1 MLVKPGI
8 KLETAAN
15 TILNAAPSTQMVS
28 KCTIYSPTNDKIQIQ
43 LPYFH
48 VLKIKQQF
56 GFTYTDEITFDVSVP
71 MEDFLSMLQN
81 AQDLRLAIS
90 FRQVIHTSTKI
101 IDEINPIQLHYRV
114 IIANADELLKQ
125 LTKQEL
131 VTTSEVGRV
140 ESIHGRLHRVT
151 LQLMESD
158 IYDIRHKQF
167 NGLLKNV
174 TLKDTIYYCANLLGI
189 KNISLV
195 EPDNTRVYSSLS
207 LPPMLDISTA
217 FDFLQDRYGIY
228 SKGLVYYYTNKT
240 LYIYPGY
247 ETAPKTET
255 VVNIYNVPENSY
267 MSAPG
272 YHYFDEGGNI
282 HILCNSK
289 VQAKNMAAQSVENNG
304 NYKIALRTDMALDH
318 VRTVQGDK
326 GMFQKDNALSCG
338 MTSNRGM
345 VSDVKNAKYETSSNN
360 AFKMASD
367 LVKMDCVLL
376 VSGWTKALPYLIK
389 PGTKVIYHYEDLNVY
404 TTRTGIVEELDYAIS
419 QQDRTGDY
427 TYICNA
433 AFALRLDPTK

>member
-1 MLVKPGI
+1 MLVKPGK
-8 KLETAAN
+8 KLETAAKK
-15 TILNAAPSTQMVS
+15 ILDSATSNQLIS
-28 KCTIYSPTNDKIQIQ
+28 KCLVYSPTNEKVQIKI
-43 LPYFH
+43 PYFH
-48 VLKIKQQF
+48 TLKIKQQF
-56 GFTYTDEITFDVSVP
+56 SFTYTDEITLDMSIP
-71 MEDFLSMLQN
+71 MEDFLVMLQN

-90 FRQVIHTSTKI
+90 FNQVVHTSTKV
-101 IDEINPIQLHYRV
+101 IDSINPVQLHYRV

-125 LTKQEL
+125 FTRQEL
-131 VTTSEVGRV
+131 TVTTETGKL
-140 ESIHGRLHRVT
+140 ESVHGRLHRVT

-207 LPPMLDISTA
+207 LPPMLDIATA

-228 SKGLVYYYTNKT
+228 SKGLVYYYTGKK

-289 VQAKNMAAQSVENNG
+289 VQAKNMAAQSVENHG

-318 VRTVQGDK
+318 VRSVQGEK
-326 GMFQKDNALSCG
+326 GTFQKDNALSCG

-345 VSDVKNAKYETSSNN
+345 VADVKNAKYETSSNN

-367 LVKMDCVLL
+367 LVKMDCILL

-404 TTRTGIVEELDYAIS
+404 TTKTGIIEELDYAIS
-419 QQDRTGDY
+419 QQDRTAEY

-433 AFALRLDPTK
+433 AFALRLDPSK